1 MKALKKQTK
10 IVATL
15 GPASTDPQIIAQM
28 IKNGMNV
35 ARINF
40 SHGDHEEHGGRIDNA
55 RKGAELAGLPLAIL
69 QDLCGPKIRI
79 GDFKDGAVDLK
90 AGAKFMITSRK
101 VEGTEKEVSVN
112 YEMLPKEVKPGMKI
126 MLEDGKYILE
136 ITKIENGTDIHTKVL
151 NGGRIKSR
159 RGVNVPGAL
168 LSIGAFTPKDKKD
181 MLFGITK
188 NVDIVAL
195 SFVQTPAD
203 IKNLRKLMVKNGSKS
218 LIFAKIET
226 QAAVDNL
233 AEILAEA
240 DGLMVAR
247 GDLAVE
253 VPKEDV
259 PLLQKTMIRM
269 ARAAG
274 KPIIT
279 ATQMLDSMTDSP
291 VPTRAEVADVANAV
305 FDGTDAVMLSQES
318 AVGHN
323 PALVVDTMATIA
335 MRAETSEFFFEA
347 MESRKPKEEATI
359 ADAVTL
365 HAVHMAHETGSK
377 AIVVLT
383 QSGYTAR
390 MTARHKPHMPLIAL
404 TPSEKVAA
412 QLAVSFGVSAK
423 KTEIEVSTVKDAI
436 ELAKKTLVDSKV
448 AKKGDNF
455 VLICGVPFGTE
466 GTTNMTVVQTI

>member
-40 SHGDHEEHGGRIDNA
+40 SHGDHAEHGERIDNA
-55 RKGAELAGLPLAIL
+55 RKGAEISGLPLAIL

-79 GDFKDGAVDLK
+79 GDFKDGAVELK
-90 AGAKFMITSRK
+90 AGAKFIITARD
-101 VEGTEKEVSVN
+101 VEGTDKEVSLN
-112 YEMLPKEVKPGMKI
+112 YKMLPKEVKAGMKI

-136 ITKIENGTDIHTKVL
+136 ITKVVDEDIHTKVL

-195 SFVQTPAD
+195 SFVQTPTD
-203 IKNLRKLMVKNGSKS
+203 IKNLRKLMQKNGSKA

-347 MESRKPKEEATI
+347 MESRALKEETSI

-365 HAVHMAHETGSK
+365 HSVHMAHQTNAK

-412 QLAVSFGVSAK
+412 QLCVSFGVNAAQ
-423 KTEIEVSTVKDAI
+423 TDIEVSTVKDAI
-436 ELAKKTLVDSKV
+436 ELAKKTLVEAKI

-466 GTTNMTVVQTI
+466 GMTNMTVVQTI

>member
-15 GPASTDPQIIAQM
+15 GPASTDPKVIAQM

-40 SHGDHEEHGGRIDNA
+40 SHGDHAEHGGRIDAA
-55 RKGAELAGLPLAIL
+55 REASGMTGLPIAIL

-79 GDFKDGAVDLK
+79 GDFPEGAIELK
-90 AGAKFMITSRK
+90 NGAKFVITSRK
-101 VEGTEKEVSVN
+101 VEGSEKEVSVN
-112 YEMLPKEVKPGMKI
+112 YPMLPKEVKAGMKI

-136 ITKIENGTDIHTKVL
+136 VTKVVDEDIHTKVIA
-151 NGGRIKSR
+151 GGRIRSR

-181 MLFGITK
+181 LAFGISK

-195 SFVQTPAD
+195 SFVQTASD
-203 IKNLRKLMVKNGSKS
+203 IKNLRKLMVKQGSNA

-226 QAAVDNL
+226 QAAVENL
-233 AEILAEA
+233 EEILKEA

-259 PLLQKTMIRM
+259 PLLQKRMIRM
-269 ARAAG
+269 ARTAG

-318 AVGHN
+318 AVGN
-323 PALVVDTMATIA
+323 DPALVVDTMATIA
-335 MRAETSEFFFEA
+335 MRAETSDFFVEA
-347 MESRKPKEEATI
+347 MKTRKTKELTSA

-365 HAVHMAHETGSK
+365 HAVQAAMQVDAK
-377 AIVVLT
+377 AIITLT
-383 QSGYTAR
+383 QTGETAR
-390 MTARHKPHMPLIAL
+390 MLARHKPHIPLIAV
-404 TPSEKVAA
+404 TQNKQVAA
-412 QLAVSFGVSAK
+412 QLCVSFGVNTAI
-423 KTEIEVSTVKDAI
+423 TDIEVTTVQEALEI
-436 ELAKKTLVDSKV
+436 TKKILLEDKIV
-448 AKKGDNF
+448 KKGDNY
-455 VLICGVPFGTE
+455 VLVCGVPFGTE
-466 GTTNMTVVQTI
+466 GGTNMTIIKTV